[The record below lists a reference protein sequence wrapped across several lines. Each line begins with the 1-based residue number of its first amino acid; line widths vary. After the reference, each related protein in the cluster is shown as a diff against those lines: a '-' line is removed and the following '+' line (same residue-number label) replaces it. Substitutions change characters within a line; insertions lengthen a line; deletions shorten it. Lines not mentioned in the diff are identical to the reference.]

1 MKIKFSNPKVENKK
15 IEKKLLK
22 IFKNVINQDNYI
34 LDVQNKKFEINLKK
48 YFSTKYALGVK
59 NGTDALKLS
68 LQSLNLKNKDEVIIP
83 SLTATATGSA
93 VLEAGGTPVII
104 DVDETANINPKLLK
118 KVISKKTKAIIVVH
132 LHGNMAKIKEI
143 KRIAKGITII
153 EDCAQSFGSKLKD
166 KKAGTFGKIACFS
179 FYPTKNL
186 SAIGDGGA
194 IITNDK
200 KIFKKLLL
208 LRQYGWDKNRIS
220 IINGSNS
227 RLDELQAGILNLK
240 INSIDKNNIKRNNL
254 AKNYLLKLKN
264 LPLSFPYKSDQT
276 FHSYHLFVAL
286 SNERDRLIK
295 YLKNNN
301 IYPSIHYKF
310 PLHKMPS
317 FKKYKKTSMK
327 ISQEMSK
334 KLISLP
340 VYPDLKLTEQEKII
354 KTIKDFYKKNGR
366 KKNNYTSDSI

>member
-22 IFKNVINQDNYI
+22 IFKNVLNQENYI
-34 LDVQNKKFEINLKK
+34 LNIQNKKFESNLKK
-48 YFSTKYALGVK
+48 YFGVKYALGVK

-68 LQSLNLKNKDEVIIP
+68 LQSLNLKKNDEVIIP

-93 VLEAGGTPVII
+93 VVESGGTPVIV
-104 DVDETANINPKLLK
+104 DVDETANINHKILSK
-118 KVISKKTKAIIVVH
+118 IITKKTKAIIVVH
-132 LHGNMAKIKEI
+132 LHGNMAKINEI
-143 KRIAKGITII
+143 KKIAKGITII
-153 EDCAQSFGSKLKD
+153 EDCAQSFGSKLNN

-200 KIFKKLLL
+200 IIFKRLLY
-208 LRQYGWDKNRIS
+208 LRQYGWDNNRIS
-220 IINGSNS
+220 VINGSNS

-254 AKNYLLKLKN
+254 AKNYLSKLKN
-264 LPLSFPYKSDQT
+264 LPLLFPKKDAQT
-276 FHSYHLFVAL
+276 FHNYHLFVAL
-286 SNERDRLIK
+286 TNHRNKLIR
-295 YLKNNN
+295 YLNYNK

-310 PLHKMPS
+310 PLHKMPT
-317 FKKYKKTSMK
+317 FKKYKKTNMK
-327 ISQEMSK
+327 ITEEMSK

-340 VYPDLKLTEQEKII
+340 MYPDLKLSDQQKVINVI
-354 KTIKDFYKKNGR
+354 KKFFKKNGR
-366 KKNNYTSDSI
+366 KKNNNTSDRI

>member
-22 IFKNVINQDNYI
+22 IFKNVINQENYVLNI
-34 LDVQNKKFEINLKK
+34 QNKKFEINLKK
-48 YFSTKYALGVK
+48 YFSVKYALGVK

-93 VLEAGGTPVII
+93 VVEAGGTPVII
-104 DVDETANINPKLLK
+104 DVDETANINPQLLK
-118 KVISKKTKAIIVVH
+118 KIISKKTKAIIVVH
-132 LHGNMAKIKEI
+132 LHGNMAKINEI
-143 KRIAKGITII
+143 KKIAKGITIV
-153 EDCAQSFGSKLKD
+153 EDCAQSFGSKLKN

-200 KIFKKLLL
+200 KIYEKLLF
-208 LRQYGWDKNRIS
+208 LRQYGWNKNRIS

-264 LPLSFPYKSDQT
+264 LPLLFPHKSIQT

-286 SNERDRLIK
+286 SNERDKLIK
-295 YLKNNN
+295 YLNNN
-301 IYPSIHYKF
+301 KIYPSIHYKF
-310 PLHKMPS
+310 PLHKMPT

-327 ISQEMSK
+327 ISEKMSK

-340 VYPDLKLTEQEKII
+340 MYPDLKLADQQKVINVI
-354 KTIKDFYKKNGR
+354 KNFFKKNGR
-366 KKNNYTSDSI
+366 KKNNNTSDCI